1 MCKGQS
7 NYAKTSQNFKGSPI
21 LKDFND
27 VNTAYKFTFKKL
39 CLRLIEE
46 KSYTIHN
53 HPSSGKNSYTAFY
66 LVEDLG
72 NV

>member
-21 LKDFND
+21 LKDFT
-27 VNTAYKFTFKKL
+27 VYKSTFKKL